1 MQMEIIDGDFP
12 AQTVKINKQSKH
24 YNGTGFHVW
33 GRDKKLW
40 AYSLRNGL
48 QSYEVLAEEKKKKT
62 AKITLRDGKVFIAT
76 VEDSLLEAFKIAQ
89 ALPPETGAPPS
100 VEIKARWLARL
111 RQHKRLVTY
120 SLLAWVMYGM
130 ISCIRDLPDPQP
142 KTPIQIAAE
151 EKVRQRKEAERAAKK
166 AEKDAKRAAED
177 LDERIEDAKHSAR
190 VMCDRWVKE
199 RLSAPLSAKFAAIPT
214 LMNHTKVDG
223 GTLYIY
229 RSSVQSQ
236 NRFGVTLES
245 RFRCKA
251 IYNGGEEHLD
261 PANWTLVSVEFFDN

>member
-12 AQTVKINKQSKH
+12 AQIVKINKQSKH

-62 AKITLRDGKVFIAT
+62 AKIALRDGKVFIAT

-100 VEIKARWLARL
+100 VEIKAKWLARL

-130 ISCIRDLPDPQP
+130 ISCIKDLPDPPPRTQ
-142 KTPIQIAAE
+142 AE
-151 EKVRQRKEAERAAKK
+151 ITNDAKLVQQRTEQQAAKK
-166 AEKDAKRAAED
+166 AEQ
-177 LDERIEDAKHSAR
+177 RIEHAR
-190 VMCDRWVKE
+190 VHAITLCQNHVRQKLNVPRSASFPSFPNMPNTSSTVK
-199 RLSAPLSAKFAAIPT
+199 
-214 LMNHTKVDG
+214 
-223 GTLYIY
+223 GTLYVH
-229 RSSVQSQ
+229 RSTVTSK
-236 NRFGVTLES
+236 NLYGVELES
-245 RFRCKA
+245 RYRCK
-251 IYNGGEEHLD
+251 IILKDGDYSD
-261 PANWTLVSVEFFDN
+261 DANWELVSVEFFDN